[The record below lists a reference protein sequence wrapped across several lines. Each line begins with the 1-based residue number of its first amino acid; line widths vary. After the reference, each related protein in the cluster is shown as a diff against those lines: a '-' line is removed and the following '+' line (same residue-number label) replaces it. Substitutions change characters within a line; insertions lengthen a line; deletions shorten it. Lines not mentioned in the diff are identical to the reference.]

1 MESKMLEIKKL
12 LESKLQLDFN
22 SAGNIAYIDG
32 KKKFTIPH
40 TDNHPIDEDTN
51 VLKAQLDN
59 KYLIIDSDES
69 DLDTLEDMYPS
80 IVNTFATQTTSETKR
95 HFYFKCPSTIKNVR
109 KIKLQANGE
118 YDILTTGIIFEGHSI
133 TGQEAEWRV
142 VNDTSPI
149 ELSPTEI
156 LHLSNLSNTS
166 SSSKLP
172 RVYFMDEKVGKI
184 VREAVINDRLPTTRK
199 DMKDLI
205 MGLTNQDY
213 QNEIKA
219 SKAKNIPF
227 PEFGHMVINT
237 MAYKLSYNMAVSH
250 LERDAILDI
259 ILRDVYDIDSDS
271 TLTDKHLRKSIL
283 ATLPRHE
290 ALKQPIEYDNFRDML
305 LPTIM
310 NGYGMVKFID
320 NGEIKFLEIDEHTFK
335 PRNMGRYDNAVLSQ
349 NTVLS
354 LRQYSKEDL
363 QLIPLVKVVV
373 NPFQSSIWFE
383 GSSNID
389 IINLAQ
395 HSRYYEEAVPVEEI
409 PDNVITRLVYS
420 YFGSKYQDFY
430 YHWLAHCMYHTRAPQ
445 TMPMLVSPSE
455 DRGSTGKSSLA
466 QAIPQRLIFS
476 ASTADPQQT
485 ESGWGDSTAGR
496 KLVCFNDMKEMHKA
510 KWGAVHA
517 FAKDHST
524 SGARRMENMK
534 FGGFTLTS
542 HSNAF
547 SFSANWVPPI
557 DEHDRRLWYVFPQS
571 LYGDTGFLDE
581 DDVYTLNHMLEHS
594 QLDDYHTELQD
605 VANYLKYLYEY
616 DRERYNTE
624 LYISAPQTEYRDI
637 ALKQQK
643 TYSESLIPSIAGG
656 PEQLE
661 NLVGDTHIEFY
672 CKIIILQF
680 YIDKVCLPW
689 NLLAHM
695 LHNFNE
701 DGNFKNRKAQVAAV
715 LKIDVSKFA
724 NQSSKFKRYL
734 EPEHIAGFSQDE
746 KDIIDTFTQQML
758 PISMSGDILDKYIDY
773 LEELYSKEK
782 KDVVEQV
789 TL

>member
-1 MESKMLEIKKL
+1 MMGRMLDIKAQLEDKL
-12 LESKLQLDFN
+12 DLSFN
-22 SAGNIAYIDG
+22 SAGNLVYVNG
-32 KKKFTIPH
+32 MKKFTIPH
-40 TDNHPIDEDTN
+40 TDNSPIDEDTN

-59 KYLIIDSDES
+59 RYLIIDSDEA
-69 DLDTLEDMYPS
+69 DLDTLEEMYPS
-80 IVNTFATQTTSETKR
+80 IASTFATQTTSSTKR
-95 HFYFKCPSTIKNVR
+95 HFYFKCPSTVKNVR
-109 KIKLQANGE
+109 KVKLQANGE

-133 TGQEAEWRV
+133 KGQSAEWRI
-142 VNDTSPI
+142 VNDVAPI
-149 ELSPTEI
+149 ELSATEI
-156 LHLSNLSNTS
+156 LHLSNLTNSA

-172 RVYFMDEKVGKI
+172 RVYFMDEKIGKI
-184 VREAVINDRLPTTRK
+184 VREAIHEDRLPTTRK
-199 DMKDLI
+199 DMKDLVI
-205 MGLTNQDY
+205 GLTNQDY

-219 SKAKNIPF
+219 SKVKNIPW

-250 LERDAILDI
+250 LERDTILDM
-259 ILRDVYDIDSDS
+259 ILRDVYEIDVDS
-271 TLTDKHLRKSIL
+271 NLTQKHLHKSIL

-290 ALKQPIEYDNFRDML
+290 ALKQPIEYDNFREML
-305 LPTIM
+305 EPTIM

-320 NGEIKFLEIDEHTFK
+320 NGEIKFLEVDEHSFK
-335 PRNMGRYDNAVLSQ
+335 PRTLGRYDNSVLST

-373 NPFQSSIWFE
+373 DPFKPSIWFE
-383 GSSNID
+383 GKSNID

-409 PDNVITRLVYS
+409 PDNVITRLIYS
-420 YFGSKYQDFY
+420 YFGEKYQDFY
-430 YHWLAHCMYHTRAPQ
+430 YHWLAHCMFHSRAPQ

-466 QAIPQRLIFS
+466 QAVPQRLIFA

-496 KLVCFNDMKEMHKA
+496 KLVCFNDMKEMHKS

-534 FGGFTLTS
+534 FGGFTLSS

-571 LYGDTGFLDE
+571 LYGNTEFLTE
-581 DDVYTLNHMLEHS
+581 DDVYVLNHMLEHS
-594 QLDDYHTELQD
+594 QLDDYHPELQD
-605 VANYLKYLYEY
+605 VANYLKYIYEY
-616 DRERYNTE
+616 ERDRYNTE
-624 LYISAPQTEYRDI
+624 LYITAPQTEYRDI

-643 TYSESLIPSIAGG
+643 TYSESLIPSIASG
-656 PEQLE
+656 PDQLE

-701 DGNFKNRKAQVAAV
+701 DGNFKNRKAQIASV

-724 NQSSKFKRYL
+724 NQSARFKRYL
-734 EPEHIAGFSQDE
+734 DE
-746 KDIIDTFTQQML
+746 ENLKMFNADDREVINTFTQQML
-758 PISMSGDILDKYIDY
+758 PINMTEEVYNKYVSY
-773 LEELYSKEK
+773 LEELYNKEK
-782 KDVVEQV
+782 VDTVKDIK
-789 TL
+789 L